1 MKYKVKLKSG
11 NIVEVESKIPRFK
24 GEIVTVQDDQITSEY
39 HYDIR
44 FQKKD
49 DKAVHEFN
57 LFTDVRKGPSKA
69 IYKTCYDVT
78 WMDIKE
84 KEHRK
89 VGGLDTIIEPIDS
102 GEVKYIEENPDFLSF
117 ELKGKVLKGL
127 YIAKKQAGDKWT
139 FQKTNI
145 ARTSPISVLPDG
157 SAFFT
162 AEIDTKID
170 KKDNELEL
178 YSLPLKE
185 TREVPEEVEEES
197 YSKILGKLD
206 KIADK
211 VSADKELEIEVKK
224 KKLLALDKLIGG
236 LQ

>member
-24 GEIVTVQDDQITSEY
+24 GEIVTVQGDQITSEY

-49 DKAVHEFN
+49 EKVVNEFN
-57 LFTDVRKGPSKA
+57 LFTDIRNGPSEA
-69 IYKTCYDVT
+69 IHKTCYDSS

-84 KEHRK
+84 REHRK
-89 VGGLDTIIEPIDS
+89 VGNLDTIVEPIDS
-102 GEVKYIEENPDFLSF
+102 GEIKYIEENPDFLSF
-117 ELKGKVLKGL
+117 ELKGKELKGL

-162 AEIDTKID
+162 AVIDTGRN
-170 KKDNELEL
+170 KKD
-178 YSLPLKE
+178 
-185 TREVPEEVEEES
+185 T
-197 YSKILGKLD
+197 
-206 KIADK
+206 
-211 VSADKELEIEVKK
+211 
-224 KKLLALDKLIGG
+224 
-236 LQ
+236 